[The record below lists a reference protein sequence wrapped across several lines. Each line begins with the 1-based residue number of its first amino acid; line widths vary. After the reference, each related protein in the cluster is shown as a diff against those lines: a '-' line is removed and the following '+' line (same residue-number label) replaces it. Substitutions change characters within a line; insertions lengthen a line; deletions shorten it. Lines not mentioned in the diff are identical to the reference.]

1 MITEPFALQQPTI
14 LSAHAI
20 GSDDIDQGGLGE
32 VKSESTIRRTLRV
45 HLLGGEL
52 MSRREKNG
60 EARKHGSVNDR
71 PLTEQLFERISRRAY
86 ELYQLRGEAHGHD
99 AEDWFEAERQVREDI
114 AGNPEG
120 PAR

>member
-1 MITEPFALQQPTI
+1 
-14 LSAHAI
+14 
-20 GSDDIDQGGLGE
+20 
-32 VKSESTIRRTLRV
+32 
-45 HLLGGEL
+45 

-60 EARKHGSVNDR
+60 EARKHGSVNGR
-71 PLTEQLFERISRRAY
+71 PLTEQLFERIRRRAY